1 MFEVPTGK
9 QYVGAGY
16 DIGSLA
22 FNTEHLLEQYYTGK
36 TPIQENVGWT
46 LHKNVEGRYLRELV
60 SKNLKE
66 IMNISDDVYIQ
77 KWNNIYKQL
86 GDKTLTIENLEKI
99 DKDMANAYKTFLS
112 RSNSAQDFND
122 NCILRNRKG
131 NDDSQQVWNEFLVG
145 NPTISG
151 IYMDT
156 QNIKGYKPSEGSDFE
171 KWIKFAEENDIPIVL
186 LK

>member
-1 MFEVPTGK
+1 
-9 QYVGAGY
+9 
-16 DIGSLA
+16 
-22 FNTEHLLEQYYTGK
+22 
-36 TPIQENVGWT
+36 
-46 LHKNVEGRYLRELV
+46 
-60 SKNLKE
+60 
-66 IMNISDDVYIQ
+66 MNISDDVYIQ
-77 KWNNIYKQL
+77 RWNNIYKQL

>member
-1 MFEVPTGK
+1 MLM
-9 QYVGAGY
+9 A
-16 DIGSLA
+16 
-22 FNTEHLLEQYYTGK
+22 
-36 TPIQENVGWT
+36 
-46 LHKNVEGRYLRELV
+46 
-60 SKNLKE
+60 
-66 IMNISDDVYIQ
+66 SD
-77 KWNNIYKQL
+77 
-86 GDKTLTIENLEKI
+86 
-99 DKDMANAYKTFLS
+99 
-112 RSNSAQDFND
+112 R